1 MAKAFFTTLNCS
13 NSELKGGEI
22 LNFQIFCIFVQRAKN
37 FDRKENLVEKLA
49 YDFVSPNS
57 QISTLSFLCQKDTT
71 VEVGVKRG

>member
-13 NSELKGGEI
+13 NGELKGGEI
-22 LNFQIFCIFVQRAKN
+22 LNFQISCIFVQRAKN

-49 YDFVSPNS
+49 YDLVSPNS